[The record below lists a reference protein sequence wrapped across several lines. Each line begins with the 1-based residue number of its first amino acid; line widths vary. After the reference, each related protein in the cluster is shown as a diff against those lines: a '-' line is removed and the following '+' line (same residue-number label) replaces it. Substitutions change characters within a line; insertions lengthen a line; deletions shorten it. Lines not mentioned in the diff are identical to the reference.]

1 MSMAAPDYPHA
12 YLGDET
18 GSRSYAYS
26 STETVVDKDT
36 GKTLKQILQE
46 GGAGTGAVN
55 TVDGIA
61 PENGNVALLSPAQAA
76 PSGAAV
82 PLDADTLQGHAASEF
97 AKAVNYSTEEQWT
110 GEIVDF
116 GDGPE
121 KIYCKIFS
129 GTMTPS
135 SVPDTFAGVVANW
148 KRTISV
154 NIQVG
159 NGDRNFPYFEFSAPN
174 QPNWPY
180 SYTSAILQNGNLILG
195 HGTSIP
201 ITDFYAIL
209 KYTKT
214 DESTGGN

>member
-1 MSMAAPDYPHA
+1 MAAQDYPSA
-12 YLGDET
+12 YLGDEA
-18 GSRSYAYS
+18 GNPSYAFA

-46 GGAGTGAVN
+46 GSAGGGTVD

-61 PENGNVALLSPAQAA
+61 PENGNVALLSPTQET
-76 PSGAAV
+76 PGGTPI
-82 PLDADTLQGHAASEF
+82 PLDADTLQGHAADEF
-97 AKAVNYSTEEQWT
+97 AKAANYSTDEQWT
-110 GEIVDF
+110 SEIVDF

-135 SVPDTFAGVVANW
+135 NVPDTFAGAVANW

-154 NIQVG
+154 NVQVG
-159 NGDRNFPYFEFSAPN
+159 NGERSFPYFEFSAPN

-180 SYTSAILQNGNLILG
+180 SYTSAILQNGNLTLM

-214 DESTGGN
+214 DESTGEN